1 VSLWV
6 TLFVILTEWFEGID
20 RLLDHSMSDAFH
32 DAASRHPPPKCYENS
47 RQELRKRIT
56 DWGTCRSNDIL
67 KLLLWMHGPFGVGKS
82 AIAQSCAEAL
92 EDEGKL
98 CASIFFSRPNKRD
111 DPNRVFTSIAYQ
123 LATKFSSIAD
133 TLDRQI
139 LNDPAILNAARPV
152 QFEKLIVKP
161 LRQVTPQSLPFE
173 ELVVILDG
181 LDELDSANAQAEI
194 IDIVATSIRGHTTP
208 FRWFILSR
216 PEPHIQRAM
225 NSNDVSSLLYTL
237 DLPLSSPDDHEI
249 LTFFE
254 KELEKIR
261 KYHKLSDTWC
271 SEAEVDTVVKL
282 ADGMWIYVN
291 TVVRFIGD
299 RNSMGP
305 RQQLNLVLS
314 LAKTSRANLPRN
326 PLAAMDVFYD
336 LIMRQIPPDVILTV
350 RKILLLDTISTNRP
364 TSFERGKSTTNLR
377 QPIYIYCLELSY
389 EELDSCCGHLQ
400 SVLSVL
406 KSSDGIPG
414 QISYYHAS
422 FMEYMRDPARSK
434 DFCVFGDVV
443 QEVYQEIVRR
453 LDSIHASSGKSHMF
467 ELTGQS
473 G

>member
-1 VSLWV
+1 
-6 TLFVILTEWFEGID
+6 
-20 RLLDHSMSDAFH
+20 M
-32 DAASRHPPPKCYENS
+32 
-47 RQELRKRIT
+47 Q
-56 DWGTCRSNDIL
+56 
-67 KLLLWMHGPFGVGKS
+67 GPFGVGKS

-92 EDEGKL
+92 EKEGKL

-111 DPNRVFTSIAYQ
+111 DPNRVFTSVAYQ
-123 LATKFSSIAD
+123 LATKCSSIAD

-152 QFEKLIVKP
+152 QFEELIVKP

-173 ELVVILDG
+173 EWVIILDG
-181 LDELDSANAQAEI
+181 LDELDGANAQAEI
-194 IDIVATSIRGHTTP
+194 IDIVATSIRERTTP

-225 NSNDVSSLLYTL
+225 NYDDVSSLLHTL

-254 KELEKIR
+254 KELEEIR
-261 KYHKLSDTWC
+261 DYHNLPDTWC

-299 RNSMGP
+299 SNSSGP
-305 RQQLNLVLS
+305 RQQLDLVLS
-314 LAKTSRANLPRN
+314 LAEQSRANLPKN

-336 LIMRQIPPDVILTV
+336 LIMYQIPSDVLSTV
-350 RKILLLDTISTNRP
+350 RKILLLDTISIRTANRP

-389 EELDSCCGHLQ
+389 EDLDFYCGRLQ
-400 SVLSVL
+400 SVLFVR

-422 FMEYMRDPARSK
+422 FMEYMRDLARSRG
-434 DFCVFGDVV
+434 FCVFGDVV
-443 QEVYQEIVRR
+443 QEVYQDFVER
-453 LDSIHASSGKSHMF
+453 LNSIRALSGKSYLF

-473 G
+473 A

>member
-1 VSLWV
+1 M

-194 IDIVATSIRGHTTP
+194 IDIVATSIRERTTP

-216 PEPHIQRAM
+216 PEPHIRRAM

-237 DLPLSSPDDHEI
+237 DLPLYSSNDREI
-249 LTFFE
+249 LTFFKE
-254 KELEKIR
+254 KLKNIG

-282 ADGMWIYVN
+282 ADGLWIYIN
-291 TVVRFIGD
+291 TVVRFIDD
-299 RNSMGP
+299 RNSIGP

-314 LAKTSRANLPRN
+314 LAKTSRANLQKN
-326 PLAAMDVFYD
+326 PLATMDVFYD
-336 LIMRQIPPDVILTV
+336 LIMRQIPPDVILAV

-377 QPIYIYCLELSY
+377 HPIYIYCLELSY

-434 DFCVFGDVV
+434 NFCVFGDVV
-443 QEVYQEIVRR
+443 QEVYQEIVQK
-453 LDSIHASSGKSHMF
+453 LNSIRALSGKSHMF